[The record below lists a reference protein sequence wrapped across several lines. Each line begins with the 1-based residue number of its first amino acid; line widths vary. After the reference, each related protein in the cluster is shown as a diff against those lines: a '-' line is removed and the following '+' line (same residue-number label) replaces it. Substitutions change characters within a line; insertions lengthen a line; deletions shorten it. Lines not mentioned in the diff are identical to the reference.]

1 MRRFSLFSLG
11 IVALV
16 LTACS
21 GINLSSG
28 VPEVSLALGDV
39 SLATDTTTGESTL
52 SFSVDAY
59 NVQGAPGGVIRVF
72 NLVNGNKL
80 PAGIELDPCPV
91 SAVKACGPFTKNYT
105 FTYPVG
111 STPTVGSYKIA
122 SLVVV
127 GTNGLSRTIT
137 YTPPQPIY

>member
-28 VPEVSLALGDV
+28 VPEVSLALGDIG
-39 SLATDTTTGESTL
+39 LATDATTGESTL

-80 PAGIELDPCPV
+80 PAGNR
-91 SAVKACGPFTKNYT
+91 T
-105 FTYPVG
+105 G
-111 STPTVGSYKIA
+111 SLPGVCCE
-122 SLVVV
+122 
-127 GTNGLSRTIT
+127 GLWALH
-137 YTPPQPIY
+137 